1 MTLYKKLF
9 KENSDRSTQV
19 WEIHW
24 AKDNKS
30 YWTVSGKLNGKMVT
44 SKPTAVTPKVK
55 RSQEEQILLEMD
67 SKVSNKQRKKYVFNV
82 ADIGTTADTAL
93 PGYSAMLAKKWP
105 DQKNKITFPCFVQ
118 PKLDGVRCLATKDG
132 FFTRGRKVIEA
143 CQHIQMALIP
153 FFKKNPDAQLDGE
166 LYTHEFKDQFEKI
179 VKAVRKQGKRV
190 TPEDLKL
197 QARVQYHVYD
207 APRIGGLTEEDSFFK
222 RYAALEKALLDF
234 DKSVEVVVTLTA
246 QDEAGVNKHNAY
258 FIQEGFEGAMI
269 RNRAMPYEG
278 KRTANLLKMKEFDEE
293 EFEIIGVNEGTGGLA
308 NHAGT
313 FQMKMKNGNE
323 FKAKLK
329 GAFKRLKWIFHNP
342 DSVIGKM
349 ATVRYQGLTN
359 KENVPRFPVAKDVRG
374 MKNRSDWL

>member
-1 MTLYKKLF
+1 MMYKKLY
-9 KENSDRSTQV
+9 KENSDGSTQV
-19 WEIHW
+19 WAIHREL
-24 AKDNKS
+24 DNTA
-30 YWTVSGKLNGKMVT
+30 YYTVSGKLDGKMVI
-44 SKPTAVTPKVK
+44 SAHTAVTPKVN
-55 RSQEEQILLEMD
+55 RSQKEQILLEMD
-67 SKVSNKQRKKYVFNV
+67 SKINIKQRKKYVEDLQKIGQK
-82 ADIGTTADTAL
+82 ADAAL

-105 DQKNKITFPCFVQ
+105 DQKKMIGWPCLVQ

-143 CQHIQMALIP
+143 CQHIRDALAP
-153 FFKKNPDAQLDGE
+153 FFKKNPNAQLDGE

-207 APRIGGLTEEDSFFK
+207 APRIGKLAEKDPFTK
-222 RYAALEKALLDF
+222 RYEALQKAL
-234 DKSVEVVVTLTA
+234 KGIKHIVVVDTRA
-246 QDEAGVNKHNAY
+246 AANEDDIQAHNTFY
-258 FIQEGFEGAMI
+258 IEEGYEGLMI
-269 RNRAMPYEG
+269 RNRNMFYEG

-293 EFEIIGVNEGTGGLA
+293 EFEIIGVNEGKGGLA
-308 NHAGT
+308 GHAGT
-313 FQMKMKNGNE
+313 FQMKKKDGTQ

-329 GAFKRLKWIFHNP
+329 GSFERLKWIFNNP
-342 DSVIGKM
+342 KEVIGKM
-349 ATVRYQGLTN
+349 ATVRYQGMTN